1 MYELSKDEHDKL
13 LSNNITKTY
22 RKCSSTAKRHIDKEA
37 RELSK
42 HLELDN
48 RMEQYA
54 ERNAFI
60 TLKDHKDNFTRNL
73 PCRLINP
80 SKSEMG
86 RVAKACLDKIVQDIT
101 AITNA
106 NQWRNTSS
114 VIQWFNSIKC
124 KSKSRFIKFDIAEF
138 YPSISE
144 DLHNN
149 SLKYASGF
157 TTIPDKAITISN
169 MQENLFYST
178 EMIYGSRIKTTPC
191 SMCQWVA
198 MMALRYVSLWGCT
211 CWTNCHH

>member
-1 MYELSKDEHDKL
+1 MGSCSYSCSCTLEDLSFCRSAVFWSCVSL
-13 LSNNITKTY
+13 CYLPY
-22 RKCSSTAKRHIDKEA
+22 WWCS
-37 RELSK
+37 
-42 HLELDN
+42 
-48 RMEQYA
+48 
-54 ERNAFI
+54 RNAFI

-86 RVAKACLDKIVQDIT
+86 RVAKAYLDKIVQDIT

-144 DLHNN
+144 DLLNS

-157 TTIPDKAITISN
+157 TTIPDKAITIIKHARRSL
-169 MQENLFYST
+169 LFD
-178 EMIYGSRIKTTPC
+178 
-191 SMCQWVA
+191 
-198 MMALRYVSLWGCT
+198 
-211 CWTNCHH
+211 